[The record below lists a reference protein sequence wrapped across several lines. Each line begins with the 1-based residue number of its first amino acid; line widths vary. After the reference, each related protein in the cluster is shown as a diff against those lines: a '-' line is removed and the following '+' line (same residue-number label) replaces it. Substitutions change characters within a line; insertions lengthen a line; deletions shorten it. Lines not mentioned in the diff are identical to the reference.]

1 MGLSHRDAGKPGAKL
16 FFLTLLHKILMD
28 EIKHVPDW
36 AKFVAMD
43 ASGEIFAFSHAPR
56 TNLFCSCWI
65 TQREDASL
73 IEQIGLMDSVDKQG
87 LDWQQCCISVS
98 QLIEPETR
106 RQTRGVRAEKPLP
119 AVTDLLPNDKKDAW
133 I

>member
-1 MGLSHRDAGKPGAKL
+1 MSLTPRDASRPGSRL

-28 EIKHVPDW
+28 EVKHVPDW

-43 ASGEIFAFSHAPR
+43 ASGEIFAFSHAPQ

-65 TQREDASL
+65 TRREDASL

-87 LDWQQCCISVS
+87 LDWEQCCISVS
-98 QLIEPETR
+98 QLVEPAA
-106 RQTRGVRAEKPLP
+106 RQPPKAAIAEPRLP
-119 AVTDLLPNDKKDAW
+119 AVTDILPTGQKDAW